1 LWSDKKSSRGS
12 KRSNGFPKR
21 DAFRHRLS
29 NRPTLPHVGKYVI
42 EREMPRFVSGGFVY
56 AMDHMPNGTYLILMN
71 TRGADV
77 TPGTRIADEGTLD

>member
-1 LWSDKKSSRGS
+1 MRFSPLLWPHKKFSRGS
-12 KRSNGFPKR
+12 KCSNWLFPKR

-29 NRPTLPHVGKYVI
+29 NRPTLPHLGKYVI

-71 TRGADV
+71 TRGP
-77 TPGTRIADEGTLD
+77 T